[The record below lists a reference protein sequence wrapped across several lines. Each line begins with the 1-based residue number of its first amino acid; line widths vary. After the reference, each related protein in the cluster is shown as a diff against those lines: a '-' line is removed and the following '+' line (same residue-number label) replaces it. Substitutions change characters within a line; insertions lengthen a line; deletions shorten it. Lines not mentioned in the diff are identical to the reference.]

1 MNIFCNGLK
10 LILSLKLRL
19 DDSSFDNMYLL
30 QVLVRAL
37 GGLLSFLQSTVFQL
51 EDGQLVT
58 INSLRQAKADRYMII
73 DHVTLNNLHIFAT
86 EHHPLLAK
94 GPGNSKEGFSL
105 FALLDR
111 CKSKIGRQCLREWM
125 MKPLLD
131 VEMISSR
138 QDGIELFLSPD
149 CDAAVQNISWYLQ
162 KVGAVDKVLLRMQKC
177 ITAPSDFLVLM
188 KTLEASLNVCS
199 ILLTD
204 LTNLVNKMREE
215 DEGCNDT
222 FALRAKAFLDGIL
235 KKCHLPIL
243 SELHQRMI
251 SIIDQEMTAEAKTNI
266 VLHFGFDEELDS
278 AKEALERLDGKF
290 ATAT

>member
-1 MNIFCNGLK
+1 M
-10 LILSLKLRL
+10 ILSLKLRL

-149 CDAAVQNISWYLQ
+149 SDAAVQNISWYLQ

-188 KTLEASLNVCS
+188 KTLEASLNICS

-204 LTNLVNKMREE
+204 LTNLVNKMIEE

-222 FALRAKAFLDGIL
+222 FALRAKTFLDGIL

-290 ATAT
+290 VTAT